1 MSSILYP
8 MHSVFFTFQ
17 EVNYKKMSK
26 INMIQVLELT
36 KLTIQKYSKTHV

>member
-1 MSSILYP
+1 MFSILYP
-8 MHSVFFTFQ
+8 MHSGFFTFQ